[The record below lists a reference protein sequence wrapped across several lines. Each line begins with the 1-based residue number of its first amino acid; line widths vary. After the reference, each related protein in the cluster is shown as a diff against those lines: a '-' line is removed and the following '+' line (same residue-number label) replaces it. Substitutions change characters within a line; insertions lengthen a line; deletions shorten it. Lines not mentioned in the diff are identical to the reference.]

1 MRQWHQRR
9 RAGPPLRPGRGGRG
23 AVSVRGFLAAGDRG
37 HVLWRGGG
45 GDDRGR
51 TARGRRLRR
60 RDGPARAAG
69 RPRCAGRRDRA
80 AARRSGPAG
89 ATRCGRPRARRAPF
103 HLAGDGGRNRRVLQ
117 GDARGASAP
126 GRAHFLCAAGV
137 AEPVLTVDY
146 DRLGVGPGDLVLD
159 LGCGFGRHA
168 FEAARRGASVVA
180 LDAGPDEV
188 AQVRATLGAMV
199 DAGELAPDHPATAV
213 QGDALALPFA
223 DGTFDRVI
231 ASEVLEHIPNDVAA
245 MRELARV
252 LKPGGAM
259 AVTVPRCAPEAVNWA
274 LSDEY
279 HDTPGG
285 HVRIYRRST
294 LERRL
299 ASVGLE
305 PTGHHHAHGLHSPYW
320 WLRCLVGPSND
331 SNPAVA
337 AYHKVLVWDIV
348 KAPFL
353 TRTADR
359 VLSPLIG
366 KSLVLYLTKPQSA
379 VAGVPETRPNVP
391 RGVPGRKG
399 PAPRK
404 QGAAA

>member
-1 MRQWHQRR
+1 M
-9 RAGPPLRPGRGGRG
+9 
-23 AVSVRGFLAAGDRG
+23 
-37 HVLWRGGG
+37 
-45 GDDRGR
+45 
-51 TARGRRLRR
+51 
-60 RDGPARAAG
+60 
-69 RPRCAGRRDRA
+69 
-80 AARRSGPAG
+80 
-89 ATRCGRPRARRAPF
+89 
-103 HLAGDGGRNRRVLQ
+103 
-117 GDARGASAP
+117 
-126 GRAHFLCAAGV
+126 
-137 AEPVLTVDY
+137 LTVDY
-146 DRLGVGPGDLVLD
+146 ARLGVGPGDLVLD

-168 FEAARRGASVVA
+168 FEAARRGAAVVA

-188 AQVRATLGAMV
+188 AQVRATLGAMAE
-199 DAGELAPDHPATAV
+199 AGEIAPDHPVAAV

-245 MRELARV
+245 MRELTRV
-252 LKPGGAM
+252 LRPGGAM
-259 AVTVPRCAPEAVNWA
+259 AVTVPRCVPEAINWA

-299 ASVGLE
+299 ASAGMV
-305 PTGHHHAHGLHSPYW
+305 PNGHHHAHGLHSPYW

-331 SNPAVA
+331 DHVAVA

-348 KAPFL
+348 RAPL
-353 TRTADR
+353 VTRAADR

-366 KSLVLYLTKPQSA
+366 KSLVLYLTKPDVA
-379 VAGVPETRPNVP
+379 VAGVPEESEAHSAPTVP

-399 PAPRK
+399 
-404 QGAAA
+404 AAA

>member
-1 MRQWHQRR
+1 M
-9 RAGPPLRPGRGGRG
+9 
-23 AVSVRGFLAAGDRG
+23 
-37 HVLWRGGG
+37 
-45 GDDRGR
+45 
-51 TARGRRLRR
+51 
-60 RDGPARAAG
+60 
-69 RPRCAGRRDRA
+69 
-80 AARRSGPAG
+80 
-89 ATRCGRPRARRAPF
+89 
-103 HLAGDGGRNRRVLQ
+103 
-117 GDARGASAP
+117 
-126 GRAHFLCAAGV
+126 
-137 AEPVLTVDY
+137 LTVDY

-168 FEAARRGASVVA
+168 FEAARRGAAVVA
-180 LDAGPDEV
+180 LDAGADEV
-188 AQVRATLGAMV
+188 AQVRATLGAMIET
-199 DAGELAPDHPATAV
+199 GEIDPAHPATAV

-231 ASEVLEHIPNDVAA
+231 ASEVLEHIPDDSAA

-252 LKPGGAM
+252 LRPGGAM
-259 AVTVPRCAPEAVNWA
+259 AVTVPRCVPEAINWA

-299 ASVGLE
+299 RAAGLE
-305 PTGHHHAHGLHSPYW
+305 ATGHHHAHGLHSPYW

-331 SNPAVA
+331 AHPAVE

-348 KAPFL
+348 KAPFV

-359 VLSPLIG
+359 VLSPVIG
-366 KSLVLYLTKPQSA
+366 KSLVLYLRKPL
-379 VAGVPETRPNVP
+379 AGVADLPDSRPTLP
-391 RGVPGRKG
+391 RGVPGRRG
-399 PAPRK
+399 PTTPS